1 MIRILILALVWIL
14 SIVFSVIWSYEN
26 PEKVE
31 LIKSYFKK
39 KQTVEVKKASSN
51 IQRFTANSFSIEVE
65 KVLDINDKTAFVTHP
80 KNEDFDAKKLTIYT
94 QSGSVI
100 KKPCS

>member
-39 KQTVEVKKASSN
+39 KKTVEVKKVSSN
-51 IQRFTANSFSIEVE
+51 IQKFTANSFTVEVE
-65 KVLDINDKTAFVTHP
+65 KVLDINDKTAF
-80 KNEDFDAKKLTIYT
+80 
-94 QSGSVI
+94 GG
-100 KKPCS
+100 